1 MPQQTDSALRTRLCR
16 IADRDVQEKVRV
28 AGRVL
33 YYEAKSA
40 MLTLIDG
47 HQGLLV
53 DTSLAL
59 DSQSHLWAS
68 ERLSTV
74 IVIGRIDKVQKALK
88 LPPKPSTMSYLHIY
102 PRLVLR
108 AILIVPSPELDLEMW
123 NSVLEEEEREH
134 EDVSTSAT
142 T

>member
-88 LPPKPSTMSYLHIY
+88 LPPKPI
-102 PRLVLR
+102 
-108 AILIVPSPELDLEMW
+108 PSPELDLEMW